1 MIHLVYPHRDRISA
15 PDVIGRTL
23 IDKLGLDHEI
33 RAHDFDRTYRINP
46 APGDILIGHAHP
58 VPHTVF
64 RRSLCRPGWSRRIL
78 LEPFNADWR
87 QVGFIDDVID
97 HCDLFLAITGR
108 YWFEHTDGRTARWKP
123 KMVHVDLA
131 VDQTKFPLLRKEVAE
146 RGRRRFLY
154 IGNDHPGK
162 NLPYLDAI
170 ASAWRHGTIDWA
182 GRGKPL
188 QHVKSLGFVDFSTSA
203 GRELISSYD
212 FLITVGNA
220 DANPT
225 TVLEAMSWGLVPI
238 CTPTSGYYDEPAII
252 NVPHDDV
259 AATCALLDQLQDADP
274 ARIVAL
280 RAAARERLDT
290 HFRWDRL
297 VDQVCD
303 AIASN
308 ASPPLAPRTAKGPPP
323 SAPTALAKLV
333 VRNLLYR
340 LEQRFPGMGVHGGAV
355 ARLRGWFRR

>member
-23 IDKLGLDHEI
+23 LDRLGVDHEI
-33 RAHDFDRTYRINP
+33 RAHDFDRTYRIDP
-46 APGDILIGHAHP
+46 APGDVLIGHAHP
-58 VPHTVF
+58 IAHTVF
-64 RRSLCRPGWSRRIL
+64 RRSMRHPGWSRRIL

-97 HCDLFLAITGR
+97 QCDLFLAITGR
-108 YWFEHTDGRTARWKP
+108 YWFERTDGPTARWKP

-131 VDQTKFPLLRKEVAE
+131 VDQTKFPLLRTSVAD
-146 RGRRRFLY
+146 RGHRRILY

-170 ASAWRHGTIDWA
+170 AGAWRNGTIDWA

-188 QHVKSLGFVDFSTSA
+188 QHVTSLGFVDFSTAA
-203 GRELISSYD
+203 GRELISRYD

-238 CTPTSGYYDEPAII
+238 CTSTSGYCDEPGII
-252 NVPHDDV
+252 NVPPDDV
-259 AATCALLDQLQDADP
+259 VATCTLLDQLQHAPDAE
-274 ARIVAL
+274 IEAL
-280 RAAARERLDT
+280 RAAARQRLDT

-297 VDQVCD
+297 VGQVRD
-303 AIASN
+303 AISSDA
-308 ASPPLAPRTAKGPPP
+308 APPLAPRTVTSSR
-323 SAPTALAKLV
+323 SAPTALMKLII
-333 VRNLLYR
+333 RNLLYR
-340 LEQRFPGMGVHGGAV
+340 VEQHFPRLGVHGGAI